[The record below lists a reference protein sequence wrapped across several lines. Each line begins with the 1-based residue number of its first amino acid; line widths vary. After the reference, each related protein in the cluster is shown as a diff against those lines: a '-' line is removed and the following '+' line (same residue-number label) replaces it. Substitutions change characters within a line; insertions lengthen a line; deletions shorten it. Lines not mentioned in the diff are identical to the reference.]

1 MNFLGIY
8 HPSSS
13 FISLLKPVRSN
24 AAETATN
31 TEIRVCVNRICRRK
45 GSNEILQV
53 LTGIAPPDVAVNSCG
68 CLGRCG
74 IGPNVVVLPGAVF
87 VSHCGTAARAA
98 GLMSEICGGELGS
111 WSKSLEALALRKR
124 AEDEMGNSNFSQAEI
139 LLSQVYIHIYIERFC
154 SFMQYLFDVFFS
166 KQCKIFLITIY
177 KDYNL

>member
-24 AAETATN
+24 AAETPTN

-111 WSKSLEALALRKR
+111 WSKSLEAVALRKR

-139 LLSQVYIHIYIERFC
+139 LLSQVYIHI
-154 SFMQYLFDVFFS
+154 
-166 KQCKIFLITIY
+166 
-177 KDYNL
+177 